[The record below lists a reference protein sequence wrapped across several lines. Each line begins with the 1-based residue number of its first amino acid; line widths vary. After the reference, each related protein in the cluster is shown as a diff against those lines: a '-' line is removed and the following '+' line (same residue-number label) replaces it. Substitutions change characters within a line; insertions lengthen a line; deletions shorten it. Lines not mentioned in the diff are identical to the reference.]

1 MKLII
6 ASNNKGKIKEFKAL
20 LEPFGYE
27 VLSQSEAGVN
37 IEVEETGTT
46 FAENSALKAKAIF
59 DATENCAVLAD
70 DSGLSSSSAASDVY
84 KRQLQDLFAIFIL

>member
-46 FAENSALKAKAIF
+46 FAEKQKPFLMQLKIVQCLLM
-59 DATENCAVLAD
+59 TV
-70 DSGLSSSSAASDVY
+70 
-84 KRQLQDLFAIFIL
+84 DLWLTL